1 MIREFAKSEFGTLGV
16 EYETDVIDRANSLPL
31 PIASEIAAAAQP
43 GLRRGRISPDLFAS
57 TLELTTGI
65 CESIDDVANDLQ
77 SMTTQLAPTL
87 DAHNASLLGMG
98 LHPFALATDA
108 VVADGPRYK
117 DIMDRITWPARR
129 VLTSAIQIHVGMPSA
144 DHALATACSLR
155 STLPLLLALSA
166 SSPFRNG
173 AVTGLAS
180 TRMALFASVPRSGP
194 MPEFGTWEAYSNYC
208 DAMMASNAMPTEL
221 HTWWD
226 CRLQPTL
233 GTLEIRIAE
242 SIADLDDILAIVALA
257 WCMAVGVGKLDAF
270 SLLPTLSDENRWR
283 AIRFGASS
291 HMLTD
296 THGAT
301 KLLSAVVEQL
311 LMALDSTADSL
322 GCRHHVERCIEMS
335 QGMAMHQRLTI
346 PTSSSTNSDFDL
358 AVEASRTMRVD
369 W

>member
-16 EYETDVIDRANSLPL
+16 EYEVDVIDRATSLPL
-31 PIASEIAAAAQP
+31 PIASKIALETQQRL
-43 GLRRGRISPDLFAS
+43 GRGRVSPDLFAS

-65 CESIDDVANDLQ
+65 CDSITDVAVDLQ
-77 SMTTQLAPTL
+77 SITTQLAPTL

-98 LHPFALATDA
+98 LHPFARAADA
-108 VVADGPRYK
+108 VVADGPRYQ

-144 DHALATACSLR
+144 DHALATARLLR
-155 STLPLLLALSA
+155 SSLPILLALSA

-173 AVTGLAS
+173 EITGLAS

-194 MPEFGTWEAYSNYC
+194 MPEFETWEAYTNYC
-208 DAMMASNAMPTEL
+208 DAMTTSDAMPTDL

-242 SIADLDDILAIVALA
+242 SIADFDDILAIVALA
-257 WCMAVGVGKLDAF
+257 WCMAVGVRKLDSF
-270 SLLPTLSDENRWR
+270 SLLPTLNDENRWR

-296 THGAT
+296 AHGT
-301 KLLSAVVEQL
+301 TEPLSTVVDQL
-311 LMALDSTADSL
+311 LMALDSTAESL
-322 GCRHHVERCIEMS
+322 GCRRHIERCINMS
-335 QGMAMHQRLTI
+335 QGMATHQRLAI
-346 PTSSSTNSDFDL
+346 PTSSLTNSEFDL
-358 AVEASRTMRVD
+358 AVEASRLMRVN